1 VKLIQAFTVVE
12 GPGLEVEQLWYD
24 RTRWAS
30 WMDGFRN
37 LARLDDHWPLEGSRR
52 VYDAAHGRVSEVVK
66 RYVAGDCLVSTRE
79 DERSSGLARVVFE
92 TDGVRTRITWSLD
105 IEPKDKLAPGPRWW
119 LRRGYR
125 KSLERSLVRFGYEL
139 AAELDR

>member
-1 VKLIQAFTVVE
+1 VKPVEAVTVVE

-24 RTRWAS
+24 RSRWGS
-30 WMDGFRN
+30 WIDGFRN
-37 LARLDDHWPLEGSRR
+37 LARLDDHWPLDGSRR
-52 VYDAAHGRVSEVVK
+52 VYDAAQGRVSEMVT
-66 RYVAGDCLVSTRE
+66 RYVAGDSVVSTIE
-79 DERSSGLARVVFE
+79 DERVAGLSRVVFE

-105 IEPKDKLAPGPRWW
+105 LESKDKLAPGPRWW

-125 KSLERSLVRFGYEL
+125 KSLERSLVRFGFEL